1 MPEAVEFK
9 TPSDLRKLIQL
20 AYFLLV
26 LAALAWAKDFLLP
39 LAFAGLLSL
48 LLTPTV
54 SWLESRGFKRVVAVL
69 SVVAIAFI
77 IIGALCAVVSTQALD
92 LVNSVPKYRSNIIS
106 RWESL
111 QHGPPGPLSVA
122 MQNVSDLVNELGKVS
137 ASAAGAE
144 QPGQPMKVQIVGSG
158 EGLLALA
165 RSSLTPLVGPVTE
178 GVIVVLLVVF
188 MLLERHRIRRRF
200 LRLVG
205 HSHTA
210 MTTLAVDEAGT
221 RLSGFLRAQLQVNSV
236 FAIAVGIGLYF
247 LGIPNAVLWAVLTM
261 ALRFL
266 PYVGIWI
273 SAAFPILLSIATSTG
288 WMTPVLTLA
297 LYCVLEVFT
306 NNVVEPI
313 VLGGST
319 GMSPLAVITAALFWT
334 WLWGGIGLVLATPLT
349 ACLVVLGRYFPAF
362 HFCSILL
369 ASDPPTAMEVKLVR
383 LLTENRLAEAK
394 TLLHEITGARLT
406 LETAEEVLMPMVRTI
421 ENELFPGSASKQVKT
436 RIYQQMRELIN
447 ELAPPLPAVSA
458 EAKSEQA
465 APEAPAVVI
474 VPFITE
480 GDEVVGQ
487 VLEVLLRAEG
497 VNAHVLSG
505 KMLRAEKHERL
516 KELQASIVLLS
527 SIDARSAPAVD
538 NMVRFLRTTLPEAT
552 ILVGLWSLPHKGA
565 ARLIRRLRDS
575 LVVGVYTNLQQAL
588 RGILPLV
595 APAPQEGAAAEGG
608 VRPEVASPA
617 QLLL

>member
-26 LAALAWAKDFLLP
+26 LGALAWAKDFLLP

-54 SWLESRGFKRVVAVL
+54 SWLESHGFKRVVAVL

-77 IIGALCAVVSTQALD
+77 IIGGLCTVVSTQALD

-122 MQNVSDLVNELGKVS
+122 MQNVSDLVNELGKAS
-137 ASAAGAE
+137 ASATDA
-144 QPGQPMKVQIVGSG
+144 QQLGQPMKVEIVGSG

-165 RSSLTPLVGPVTE
+165 RSSLTPLVGPATE
-178 GVIVVLLVVF
+178 GVIIVLLVVF

-236 FAIAVGIGLYF
+236 FALAVGIGLYF

-297 LYCVLEVFT
+297 LYCLLEVFT

-319 GMSPLAVITAALFWT
+319 GMSPLAVIAAALFWT

-406 LETAEEVLMPMVRTI
+406 LETAEEVLVPMVRTI
-421 ENELFPGSASKQVKT
+421 ENELFPGAASKQVKA

-447 ELAPPLPAVSA
+447 ELAPPLPA
-458 EAKSEQA
+458 EAANSEQA
-465 APEAPAVVI
+465 APGVPGLAI

-505 KMLRAEKHERL
+505 KMLRGEKQERL
-516 KELQASIVLLS
+516 KELQATTVLLS

-538 NMVRFLRTTLPEAT
+538 NMVRFLRTALPEAT

-588 RGILPLV
+588 RGILSLM
-595 APAPQEGAAAEGG
+595 APASQEGAAEG

>member
-9 TPSDLRKLIQL
+9 TPSELRKLIHL

-26 LAALAWAKDFLLP
+26 LGTLAWAKDFLLP
-39 LAFAGLLSL
+39 VAFAGLLSL

-77 IIGALCAVVSTQALD
+77 IIGVLCAVVSTQALD
-92 LVNSVPKYRSNIIS
+92 LINSVPKYRSNIVA

-111 QHGPPGPLSVA
+111 QHGPPGPFSVA

-137 ASAAGAE
+137 ASAADA
-144 QPGQPMKVQIVGSG
+144 QQQGQPTKVQIVGSG

-165 RSSLTPLVGPVTE
+165 RNSLTPLVGPVTE

-188 MLLERHRIRRRF
+188 MLLERQRIRRRF

-236 FAIAVGIGLYF
+236 FALAVGIGLYF

-288 WMTPVLTLA
+288 WMTPVLTLG
-297 LYCVLEVFT
+297 LYCILEVST

-369 ASDPPTAMEVKLVR
+369 ASEPPTAMEVKLVR
-383 LLTENRLAEAK
+383 LLTENRIAEAK

-406 LETAEEVLMPMVRTI
+406 LETAEEVLMPMIRTI
-421 ENELFPGSASKQVKT
+421 ENELFPGSASKQVKA
-436 RIYQQMRELIN
+436 RIYQQMRELID
-447 ELAPPLPAVSA
+447 ELAPPLPSGPA
-458 EAKSEQA
+458 EANLEQA
-465 APEAPAVVI
+465 ASEPPALVI
-474 VPFITE
+474 MPFITE
-480 GDEVVGQ
+480 GDEIVGQ
-487 VLEVLLRAEG
+487 VIEVLLRGEG

-505 KMLRAEKHERL
+505 KMLRAEKQERF
-516 KELQASIVLLS
+516 KELQATTVLLS
-527 SIDARSAPAVD
+527 SIDVKSAPAVD

-565 ARLIRRLRDS
+565 ARLIRRLRES
-575 LVVGVYTNLQQAL
+575 LAVGVYTNLQQAL

-595 APAPQEGAAAEGG
+595 LPAPPEGGAEGG
-608 VRPEVASPA
+608 VRPEVAGPA

>member
-9 TPSDLRKLIQL
+9 TPSELRKLIQL
-20 AYFLLV
+20 AYFLFV

-48 LLTPTV
+48 LLTPAV
-54 SWLESRGFKRVVAVL
+54 SWLEGHRFPRVVAVL
-69 SVVAIAFI
+69 TVVAVAFI
-77 IIGALCAVVSTQALD
+77 ILGILCTVVSTQALD
-92 LVNSVPKYRSNIIS
+92 LVNSVPKYRSNIIA

-122 MQNVSDLVNELGKVS
+122 MRNVSDLVNELGKVS
-137 ASAAGAE
+137 ASAADV
-144 QPGQPMKVQIVGSG
+144 QQQGQPMKVQIVGGS

-165 RSSLTPLVGPVTE
+165 RNSLTPLVSPITE
-178 GVIVVLLVVF
+178 SVIIVLLVVF
-188 MLLERHRIRRRF
+188 MLLERQRLRRRF

-221 RLSGFLRAQLQVNSV
+221 RLSGFLRAQLQVNSA
-236 FAIAVGIGLYF
+236 FAILVGIGLYF

-273 SAAFPILLSIATSTG
+273 SAAFPILLSVATSTG

-369 ASDPPTAMEVKLVR
+369 ASEPPTAMEVKLVR
-383 LLTENRLAEAK
+383 LLTENRSAEAK

-406 LETAEEVLMPMVRTI
+406 LETAEEVLMPMIRTI
-421 ENELFPGSASKQVKT
+421 ENELFPGAASKQVKA

-447 ELAPPLPAVSA
+447 ELAPPVPAVPA
-458 EAKSEQA
+458 EASSEQGT
-465 APEAPAVVI
+465 PEAPSVVI

-505 KMLRAEKHERL
+505 KMLRAEKQERL
-516 KELQASIVLLS
+516 KELQASIILLS
-527 SIDARSAPAVD
+527 SIDARSAPAID
-538 NMVRFLRTTLPEAT
+538 NMVRFLRTTLSEAT
-552 ILVGLWSLPHKGA
+552 ILVGLWSLPPKGA

-595 APAPQEGAAAEGG
+595 APASQEGAAAEGG
-608 VRPEVASPA
+608 VRPEVAGPA
-617 QLLL
+617 RLLL

>member
-39 LAFAGLLSL
+39 LALAGLLSL

-54 SWLESRGFKRVVAVL
+54 SWLESRGFRRVVAVL

-77 IIGALCAVVSTQALD
+77 IIGVLCTVVSTQALD
-92 LVNSVPKYRSNIIS
+92 LINSVPKYRSNIIS

-122 MQNVSDLVNELGKVS
+122 MQNVSDLLNELSKVS
-137 ASAAGAE
+137 ASAADV
-144 QPGQPMKVQIVGSG
+144 QQQGQPMKVQIAGGS
-158 EGLLALA
+158 ESLLGFA
-165 RSSLTPLVGPVTE
+165 RTSLTPLVGPVTE

-221 RLSGFLRAQLQVNSV
+221 RLSGFLRAQLQVNSG
-236 FAIAVGIGLYF
+236 FAIAVGVGLYF
-247 LGIPNAVLWAVLTM
+247 LGIPNAVLWAVLTL

-369 ASDPPTAMEVKLVR
+369 ASEPPTAMEVKLVR

-421 ENELFPGSASKQVKT
+421 ENELFPGAASKQVKA

-447 ELAPPLPAVSA
+447 ELAPPLPADANA
-458 EAKSEQA
+458 EPA
-465 APEAPAVVI
+465 APGVPALMI

-497 VNAHVLSG
+497 VNVHVLSG
-505 KMLRAEKHERL
+505 KMLRGEKQERL
-516 KELQASIVLLS
+516 KELQASIILLS

-538 NMVRFLRTTLPEAT
+538 NMVRFLRTELPDAT
-552 ILVGLWSLPHKGA
+552 ILVGLWSLPQKGA

-608 VRPEVASPA
+608 VRPEVVSPA

>member
-1 MPEAVEFK
+1 MPETVEIK
-9 TPSDLRKLIQL
+9 TPSELRKLVHL
-20 AYFLLV
+20 GYFLLV
-26 LAALAWAKDFLLP
+26 LGALAWAKDFLLP
-39 LAFAGLLSL
+39 IAFAGLLSL

-54 SWLESRGFKRVVAVL
+54 SWLERRGLRRVVAVL
-69 SVVAIAFI
+69 TVVAVAFI
-77 IIGALCAVVSTQALD
+77 IIGVLCTVVSTQALD
-92 LVNSVPKYRSNIIS
+92 LVNSVPKYRSNILA

-122 MQNVSDLVNELGKVS
+122 MQNVSDLVNELGKAS
-137 ASAAGAE
+137 ASAASAQQQGE
-144 QPGQPMKVQIVGSG
+144 PTKVQIVGDS
-158 EGLLALA
+158 EGLLGLA
-165 RSSLTPLVGPVTE
+165 RTSLTPLVGPVTE
-178 GVIVVLLVVF
+178 TVIVVLLVVF
-188 MLLERHRIRRRF
+188 MLLERQRIRRRF

-221 RLSGFLRAQLQVNSV
+221 RLSGFLRAQLQVNTG

-247 LGIPNAVLWAVLTM
+247 LGIPNAVLWAVLTL

-273 SAAFPILLSIATSTG
+273 SAAFPILLSVATSTG

-369 ASDPPTAMEVKLVR
+369 ASEPPTATEVKLVR
-383 LLTENRLAEAK
+383 LLTENRLSEAK

-406 LETAEEVLMPMVRTI
+406 LDTAEEVLMPMVRTI
-421 ENELFPGSASKQVKT
+421 ENELFPGAASKQVKA
-436 RIYQQMRELIN
+436 RIYQQMRELIS
-447 ELAPPLPAVSA
+447 ELAPPLPAAPV
-458 EAKSEQA
+458 EANSEQA
-465 APEAPAVVI
+465 AAEEPAVVV

-505 KMLRAEKHERL
+505 KMLRTEKQERL
-516 KELQASIVLLS
+516 KELQANIILLS
-527 SIDARSAPAVD
+527 SIDARSAAAAD
-538 NMVRFLRTTLPEAT
+538 NMVRFLRSALPEAT
-552 ILVGLWSLPHKGA
+552 ILVGLWSLPQQGA

-588 RGILPLV
+588 RGILPLA

-608 VRPEVASPA
+608 VRPEVVSPA

>member
-1 MPEAVEFK
+1 MPEAIEFK
-9 TPSDLRKLIQL
+9 TPSELRKLIHL
-20 AYFLLV
+20 AYFLFV
-26 LAALAWAKDFLLP
+26 LGTLAWAKDFLLP
-39 LAFAGLLSL
+39 VAFAGLLSL

-54 SWLESRGFKRVVAVL
+54 SWLEGRGFKRVVAVL
-69 SVVAIAFI
+69 SVVAVAFI
-77 IIGALCAVVSTQALD
+77 VIGILCTVVSTQALD
-92 LVNSVPKYRSNIIS
+92 LINSVPKYRSNIVA

-111 QHGPPGPLSVA
+111 QHGPPGPFSVA
-122 MQNVSDLVNELGKVS
+122 IQNVSDLVNELGKVS
-137 ASAAGAE
+137 ASAADA
-144 QPGQPMKVQIVGSG
+144 QQQGQPMKVQIVGSG

-165 RSSLTPLVGPVTE
+165 RNSLTPMVGPVTE
-178 GVIVVLLVVF
+178 GVIIVLLVVF
-188 MLLERHRIRRRF
+188 MLLERQRIRRRF

-221 RLSGFLRAQLQVNSV
+221 RLSGFLRAQLQVNGV
-236 FAIAVGIGLYF
+236 FALAVGIGLHF
-247 LGIPNAVLWAVLTM
+247 LGIPNAILWAVLTL

-288 WMTPVLTLA
+288 WMAPVLTLA

-369 ASDPPTAMEVKLVR
+369 ASEPPTAMEVKLVR

-421 ENELFPGSASKQVKT
+421 ENELFPGSASKPVKT
-436 RIYQQMRELIN
+436 RIYQQMRELIG
-447 ELAPPLPAVSA
+447 ELAPPLPTAPA
-458 EAKSEQA
+458 EANLEQSA
-465 APEAPAVVI
+465 AEAPALVI
-474 VPFITE
+474 VPFLTE
-480 GDEVVGQ
+480 GDEIVGQ
-487 VLEVLLRAEG
+487 VIAVLLRAEG

-505 KMLRAEKHERL
+505 KMLRGEKQERL
-516 KELQASIVLLS
+516 KELQATTVLLS
-527 SIDARSAPAVD
+527 SIDSRSAPAVD
-538 NMVRFLRTTLPEAT
+538 NMVQFLRAALPEAT

-595 APAPQEGAAAEGG
+595 LPAPQEGGAEGG
-608 VRPEVASPA
+608 ARPDLASPA
-617 QLLL
+617 HLLL